1 MERSRIRCRPIFVTT
16 QRRSVTTTTQ
26 ESGWYRFGSAD
37 LRLLVPPV
45 PLVPACYLGGC
56 WLLATWG
63 ACTSAAR
70 TRTSGTRIWRRALVR
85 LARPREQ
92 SDRLVRT
99 EREAQRVLRA
109 AWLRLSEDNSRGD
122 S

>member
-70 TRTSGTRIWRRALVR
+70 TRTSGTRIWRRALGR
-85 LARPREQ
+85 LARTREQ
-92 SDRLVRT
+92 RDRHVRA
-99 EREAQRVLRA
+99 ERKTQRRLPA
-109 AWLRLSEDNSRGD
+109 ASHRPSQDKCMVD